1 MDSPGKLSVLM
12 TQARRMDPHTARTSA
27 IWNRAL
33 LHLLTLFRLSCR
45 GQEFNPASAMT
56 SEAISKTIAAT
67 ETHGTTRKFSIGY
80 GDVSRVAFLSV
91 SFRVIPWPIFRP
103 LPVTGAAIAVLLSCL
118 AGDALA
124 QAYPSK
130 VIRFVVASAPGGGSD
145 LVGRTL
151 AQKMAP
157 ALGQQI
163 IVENRA
169 GAGGRIGAE
178 VVARAAPDGY
188 TLLIGT
194 SSLMVV
200 APALYPKLP
209 YDTQRDFA
217 PVSLLGSA
225 AYVLVVHPSVPAK
238 SARELVS
245 LARAQSDKLTYASA
259 GSGASSHLAGEL
271 FKLMAGVKIVHV
283 PYRASPLATLSVVA
297 GESDLMFSN
306 ILPAVPAIRGGRL
319 RPLGITS
326 AKRSSVLAEVPTIEE
341 SGLPG
346 YEVVQLYGLLAPAG
360 TPRDIVRRLNE
371 ETRKGMQ
378 SADTLERLRADGSEV
393 AVSTPEELEKMIAAE
408 LRKWAKVI
416 KQAGIAETQ

>member
-1 MDSPGKLSVLM
+1 
-12 TQARRMDPHTARTSA
+12 
-27 IWNRAL
+27 
-33 LHLLTLFRLSCR
+33 
-45 GQEFNPASAMT
+45 
-56 SEAISKTIAAT
+56 
-67 ETHGTTRKFSIGY
+67 
-80 GDVSRVAFLSV
+80 
-91 SFRVIPWPIFRP
+91 
-103 LPVTGAAIAVLLSCL
+103 
-118 AGDALA
+118 
-124 QAYPSK
+124 
-130 VIRFVVASAPGGGSD
+130 
-145 LVGRTL
+145 
-151 AQKMAP
+151 
-157 ALGQQI
+157 
-163 IVENRA
+163 
-169 GAGGRIGAE
+169 
-178 VVARAAPDGY
+178 
-188 TLLIGT
+188 
-194 SSLMVV
+194 V

-209 YDTQRDFA
+209 YDTQKDFA

-238 SARELVS
+238 SARDLVS
-245 LARAQSDKLTYASA
+245 LARAQPDKLTYASA
-259 GSGASSHLAGEL
+259 GSGASPHLAGEL

-416 KQAGIAETQ
+416 KQAGIAEIQ

>member
-1 MDSPGKLSVLM
+1 MLV
-12 TQARRMDPHTARTSA
+12 TRTV
-27 IWNRAL
+27 
-33 LHLLTLFRLSCR
+33 
-45 GQEFNPASAMT
+45 
-56 SEAISKTIAAT
+56 IAA
-67 ETHGTTRKFSIGY
+67 
-80 GDVSRVAFLSV
+80 
-91 SFRVIPWPIFRP
+91 
-103 LPVTGAAIAVLLSCL
+103 LLSCV
-118 AGDALA
+118 AGGVLA
-124 QAYPSK
+124 QAYPSRI
-130 VIRFVVASAPGGGSD
+130 VRLVVASAPGGGSD

-163 IVENRA
+163 IIENRA

-209 YDTQRDFA
+209 YDMTRDFA

-225 AYVLVVHPSVPAK
+225 AYVLVVHPSVPVK
-238 SARELVS
+238 SVKELLA
-245 LARAQSDKLTYASA
+245 LARARPDHLTYASA

-271 FKLMAGVKIVHV
+271 FKMMARVRIVHV

-297 GESDLMFSN
+297 GESALMFSN
-306 ILPAVPAIRGGRL
+306 ILPAVPAIRSGRL

-326 AKRSSVLAEVPTIEE
+326 VKRSSVLSDVPTIEE

-346 YEVVQLYGLLAPAG
+346 YEVVQLYAMLAPAG
-360 TPRDIVRRLNE
+360 TPRDIVRRLNDE
-371 ETRKGMQ
+371 AGKGMQ
-378 SADTLERLRADGSEV
+378 SADTRERLRADGSEV
-393 AVSTPEELEKMIAAE
+393 AVSTPEDLEKMIAAE

>member
-1 MDSPGKLSVLM
+1 MSTVK
-12 TQARRMDPHTARTSA
+12 RTV
-27 IWNRAL
+27 
-33 LHLLTLFRLSCR
+33 
-45 GQEFNPASAMT
+45 
-56 SEAISKTIAAT
+56 IAA
-67 ETHGTTRKFSIGY
+67 
-80 GDVSRVAFLSV
+80 
-91 SFRVIPWPIFRP
+91 
-103 LPVTGAAIAVLLSCL
+103 LLSCL
-118 AGDALA
+118 AAGALA

-130 VIRFVVASAPGGGSD
+130 VVRLIVASAPGGGSD

-151 AQKMAP
+151 AQKLAP
-157 ALGQQI
+157 ALGQQVV
-163 IVENRA
+163 VENRA

-178 VVARAAPDGY
+178 IVAKAAPDGY
-188 TLLIGT
+188 TFLVGT
-194 SSLMVV
+194 SSLMVI
-200 APALYPKLP
+200 APAMYAKLP

-225 AYVLVVHPSVPAK
+225 AYVLVVHPSVPAN
-238 SARELVS
+238 SAKELIA
-245 LARAQSDKLTYASA
+245 LAHARPDKLTYASA

-271 FKLMAGVKIVHV
+271 FKMMAGVKIVHV

-326 AKRSSVLAEVPTIEE
+326 AKRSSVLADVPTIEE

-371 ETRKGMQ
+371 ETVKAVQ
-378 SADTLERLRADGSEV
+378 SAEMRDRLRAEGSEV
-393 AVSTPEELEKMIAAE
+393 AVSTPEQLEKIIASE
-408 LRKWAKVI
+408 LRKWTKVI
-416 KQAGIAETQ
+416 KQAGITEAP

>member
-1 MDSPGKLSVLM
+1 M
-12 TQARRMDPHTARTSA
+12 TPVTRTVIA
-27 IWNRAL
+27 AL
-33 LHLLTLFRLSCR
+33 LCCF
-45 GQEFNPASAMT
+45 
-56 SEAISKTIAAT
+56 
-67 ETHGTTRKFSIGY
+67 
-80 GDVSRVAFLSV
+80 
-91 SFRVIPWPIFRP
+91 
-103 LPVTGAAIAVLLSCL
+103 AV
-118 AGDALA
+118 GALA
-124 QAYPSK
+124 QPYPSK

-163 IVENRA
+163 IIENRA

-209 YDTQRDFA
+209 YDTQKDFA

-238 SARELVS
+238 SARDLIS
-245 LARAQSDKLTYASA
+245 LSRAQPDKLTYASA

-271 FKLMAGVKIVHV
+271 FKMMAGVKIVHV

-360 TPRDIVRRLNE
+360 TPREIVRRLNE
-371 ETRKGMQ
+371 ETGKGMQ

-393 AVSTPEELEKMIAAE
+393 AVSTPDELAKMIAAE
-408 LRKWAKVI
+408 HGKWAKVI